1 MLKHLVDQ
9 QNFSATFL
17 KLVGKVYDAM
27 PREIE
32 IVHVDEQTGTVGSE
46 FLFGVL
52 EKESG
57 FSYATCPFDTN
68 QTSLQSISSI
78 RSRRTGALVCSTR

>member
-46 FLFGVL
+46 SVSYTHLTVL
-52 EKESG
+52 
-57 FSYATCPFDTN
+57 YY
-68 QTSLQSISSI
+68 II
-78 RSRRTGALVCSTR
+78 